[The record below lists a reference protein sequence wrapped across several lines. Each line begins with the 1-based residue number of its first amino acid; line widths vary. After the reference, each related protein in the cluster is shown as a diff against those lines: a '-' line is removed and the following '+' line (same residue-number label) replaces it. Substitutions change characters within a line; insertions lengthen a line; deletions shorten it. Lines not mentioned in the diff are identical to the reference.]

1 MNRRDFIK
9 LSGSGLL
16 TLFLSGCGLSA
27 LTNKPETTANA
38 NDHIGENKM
47 KIVVI
52 TGSPHKAGT
61 SALLADKFIEG
72 ATNAGHEVFRFNSA
86 FEDIHPC
93 QGCDYCGMN
102 GPCIQNDAIEQTL
115 MPKLI
120 GTDLIVLITK
130 CERKAPKFIYGD
142 ISSLKNND
150 SISLFFIV
158 LYF

>member
-27 LTNKPETTANA
+27 LTNKPQTTANA

-52 TGSPHKAGT
+52 TGSSHKAGT

-86 FEDIHPC
+86 FEDIHHC
-93 QGCDYCGMN
+93 QSCDHCGMN
-102 GPCIQNDAIEQTL
+102 GPCIQ
-115 MPKLI
+115 
-120 GTDLIVLITK
+120 DLVFKTMILNK
-130 CERKAPKFIYGD
+130 HSCQ
-142 ISSLKNND
+142 N
-150 SISLFFIV
+150 
-158 LYF
+158 

>member
-27 LTNKPETTANA
+27 LTNKPQTTANA

-93 QGCDYCGMN
+93 QGCDHCGMN
-102 GPCIQNDAIEQTL
+102 GPCIQNDAIEQNTHA
-115 MPKLI
+115 KI
-120 GTDLIVLITK
+120 NWCGFNCFNYT
-130 CERKAPKFIYGD
+130 
-142 ISSLKNND
+142 SLLLWYVRTNKNCC
-150 SISLFFIV
+150 
-158 LYF
+158 

>member
-27 LTNKPETTANA
+27 LTNKPETTANT

-72 ATNAGHEVFRFNSA
+72 ATNAGHEVFR
-86 FEDIHPC
+86 
-93 QGCDYCGMN
+93 
-102 GPCIQNDAIEQTL
+102 
-115 MPKLI
+115 LI
-120 GTDLIVLITK
+120 LHLKIFILAKVVTIV
-130 CERKAPKFIYGD
+130 A
-142 ISSLKNND
+142 
-150 SISLFFIV
+150 
-158 LYF
+158 

>member
-1 MNRRDFIK
+1 MNRKDFIK

-38 NDHIGENKM
+38 NNHIGENKM

-72 ATNAGHEVFRFNSA
+72 ATNAGHEIFRFNSA

-93 QGCDYCGMN
+93 QGCDHCGMN

-115 MPKLI
+115 MPK
-120 GTDLIVLITK
+120 
-130 CERKAPKFIYGD
+130 
-142 ISSLKNND
+142 
-150 SISLFFIV
+150 
-158 LYF
+158 